1 MSIGMRK
8 HVLVWAALA
17 IGSLGFAGSA
27 QAAKKPKDPA
37 SDKPVYET
45 PFPEGISWTLIEMN
59 GKAVSGDAPSLK
71 LDENKRGSGFSGC
84 NTFSA
89 ALYPVRGQ
97 RLAMGPVAMTRKACP
112 PAQMLF
118 ERQYLGILHSGPSW
132 SLAAQDLIVKGKAG
146 SLRFKRGF

>member
-1 MSIGMRK
+1 MRIRTRK

-17 IGSLGFAGSA
+17 VGSLGFVGSA

-45 PFPEGISWTLIEMN
+45 PFPEGISWTLTQMN
-59 GKAVSGDAPSLK
+59 GKPVSGDAPSLK
-71 LDENKRGSGFSGC
+71 IDENKRGTGYSGC

-89 ALYPVRGQ
+89 ALYPIRGQ
-97 RLAMGPVAMTRKACP
+97 RLLMGPAAMTKRACP
-112 PAQMLF
+112 PAQMNL
-118 ERQYLGILHSGPSW
+118 ERLYITILRTGPNW
-132 SLAAQDLIVKGKAG
+132 SLDAQDLIVKSKAG